1 MEDKIK
7 VFHGS
12 ENIIE
17 NPELKKGKVN
27 NDYGRGF
34 YLSDDSEK
42 GKEWACKNGKDG
54 FLNEYLLDLSNLKV
68 LNLLDEKYSILNWIA
83 ILLKNR
89 HFDIDSEFS
98 IASKE
103 YLLENF
109 LIDTTDYDV
118 VIGYRADDSYFS
130 FANGFISN
138 TLSLN
143 GLNKALRLGYLGT
156 QIVLISDKAINNLFF
171 EKAEKVYK
179 SIYYPKYC
187 IRDEKA
193 RKEYLNSI
201 KNINTAIDELYM
213 LDIMRGKIKNED
225 PRIQRIISK

>member
-1 MEDKIK
+1 M
-7 VFHGS
+7 
-12 ENIIE
+12 
-17 NPELKKGKVN
+17 
-27 NDYGRGF
+27 
-34 YLSDDSEK
+34 
-42 GKEWACKNGKDG
+42 
-54 FLNEYLLDLSNLKV
+54 
-68 LNLLDEKYSILNWIA
+68 LDEKYSILNWIA

-98 IASKE
+98 MASKE

-179 SIYYPKYC
+179 KW
-187 IRDEKA
+187 
-193 RKEYLNSI
+193 
-201 KNINTAIDELYM
+201 
-213 LDIMRGKIKNED
+213 
-225 PRIQRIISK
+225 QSKQSYSLHQ